1 MISFAYRAF
10 STVVQEKSFYKAA
23 KALDVTPSAVSHA
36 INQLEK
42 FLGFSVFIRNRAGVK
57 LTADGNAILPIIQD
71 IINNQHRL
79 EQEAANITGLNA
91 GSVRIGAFSSVC
103 INWLPQIIS
112 SFREQYPD
120 ILLSVDQNSYDNI
133 GTDAKIGTIDIGFT
147 CDPIIEKLIKV
158 PLLRDQIYCITPES
172 FQPLNGKTITVDD
185 VEHQSFILQRSDY
198 YGDTKKVLDRYNVTN
213 AALQFSIDDQS
224 MLAMVKSKLGMGIL
238 PKLALSDIPDG
249 VSIYPFDQK
258 YYRTI
263 YLVIN
268 SVQIKTPATRRMLDH
283 VKAFIQAKYPNG
295 ILD

>member
-10 STVVQEKSFYKAA
+10 SAVVQEKSFYKAA
-23 KALDVTPSAVSHA
+23 KLLDVTPSAISHA

-42 FLGFSVFIRNRAGVK
+42 FLGFSVFIRNRSGVK
-57 LTADGNAILPIIQD
+57 LTADGNAVMPIIQD
-71 IINNQHRL
+71 IINTQHRL

-91 GSVRIGAFSSVC
+91 GSVRLGAFSSVC

-112 SFREQYPD
+112 SFRAQYPD
-120 ILLSVDQNSYDNI
+120 ILITVDQDSYDDISN
-133 GTDAKIGTIDIGFT
+133 DAKLGTIDIGFT

-158 PLLRDQIYCITPES
+158 PLVKDQIYCITPND
-172 FQPLNGKTITVDD
+172 FIPINGKTITIED
-185 VEHQSFILQRSDY
+185 VKHQSFILQRSDY

-213 AALQFSIDDQS
+213 TALQFSIDDQS

-238 PKLALSDIPDG
+238 PKLALTNVPNG
-249 VSIYPFDQK
+249 VKVYPFDQK

-268 SVQIKTPATRRMLDH
+268 SIQIKTPATRRMLNH
-283 VKAFIQAKYPNG
+283 IKEFIQKRYPTG
-295 ILD
+295 ILE